1 MRKGFRWLAAAVVAA
16 SFSPLL
22 HATVITFDDP
32 ELVGAYFPGDTF
44 TESGFLM
51 TQEFDPGAV
60 NTIAGFAN
68 PAIAPTGNT
77 TQFYFNSNAGDLLI
91 TTLNG
96 APFSL
101 DGFSAAFVPGALAP
115 TSPIGIV
122 AFATTMTGAQFGT
135 LFSLGDTSSTTH
147 GSPFLTFSGATNFSR
162 FTNLASVAFFAC
174 GLTTCTDPLDLG
186 QFALDDVRVTAA
198 VPEPETYALMA
209 AGLLVLGAIRRRRAR

>member
-22 HATVITFDDP
+22 HATVITF
-32 ELVGAYFPGDTF
+32 EGEQLTGAYFPGDTF
-44 TESGFLM
+44 TQNGFLM
-51 TQEFDPGAV
+51 TQEFDPGTV
-60 NTIAGFAN
+60 DFAAALG
-68 PAIAPTGNT
+68 PVAPTGNA

-91 TTLNG
+91 QTVSG

-101 DGFSAAFVPGALAP
+101 DGFSAAFVPGALPPAN
-115 TSPIGIV
+115 PIGIV
-122 AFATTMTGAQFGT
+122 AFATTMTGTQFGT

-147 GSPFLTFSGATNFSR
+147 GSPFLTFSGASFNR

-186 QFALDDVRVTAA
+186 QFALDDVRVTVA

-209 AGLLVLGAIRRRRAR
+209 AGLLVLGAIRRRRVR

>member
-1 MRKGFRWLAAAVVAA
+1 MGKVLRWLAAGMVAA

-22 HATVITFDDP
+22 HATVIDFEGESLT
-32 ELVGAYFPGDTF
+32 GAYFPGDTF
-44 TESGFLM
+44 TQNGFLM
-51 TQEFDPGAV
+51 TQEFDPGTV
-60 NTIAGFAN
+60 DFAAALP
-68 PAIAPTGNT
+68 PAAAPTGNS

-91 TTLNG
+91 ETVG
-96 APFSL
+96 GQAFSL
-101 DGFSAAFVPGALAP
+101 DGFSAAFVPGATPPAN
-115 TSPIGIV
+115 PIGIV

-147 GSPFLTFSGATNFSR
+147 GSPFLTFSGASFNR
-162 FTNLASVAFFAC
+162 FTNLASVIFFAC

-209 AGLLVLGAIRRRRAR
+209 AGLLVLGALRRRRAR